1 MKVYIIGA
9 GAGDPELL
17 TIKGKKAIEASEII
31 IFAGSLVNREVL
43 KYNKSAKVYNSANL
57 NLDQVIKI
65 IKQAAA
71 EDKNVARIHTGDPS
85 IYGAI
90 KEQIDLL
97 EENEISYEIIPGVS
111 SFLAA
116 AAALAAEYTLPDVSQ
131 TVILSRQAGRT
142 SVPEKEKLQ
151 SLAQHQASMA
161 IFLSVQMID
170 EVVDNL
176 AAEYPLATPAAVVSK
191 ASWPEEKVIRSTLGE
206 IAAEVKKAGIKKT
219 ALILVGDFL
228 DSDYQKSKLYDQKFS
243 HQFRKSQKEKKAI
256 LVVSFGT
263 SYPETRKKTIAA
275 CEAEI
280 ANNYPDYDLKRAF
293 TSGMIIEKLKRRD
306 NIFVDN
312 PAEAL
317 EKLYREDYQQVIV
330 QPLHIING
338 SEYHDLIKAVKKY
351 KNKFRVLKA
360 GQALLTKTEDY
371 FELADTIA
379 AEIKIKDKK
388 KEAVVLMGHGSQHA
402 ANSVYSAFD
411 YILKDKGL
419 ANYYVGTVEGYP
431 ELDQVIKKLKEKDY
445 QKIKLAP
452 LMLVAGDHAQN
463 DMAGEE
469 ELSWKKRLEAEGYQV
484 EIQLQGLGEYKGVQ
498 QCYINKITGLIN
510 ES

>member
-1 MKVYIIGA
+1 M
-9 GAGDPELL
+9 
-17 TIKGKKAIEASEII
+17 
-31 IFAGSLVNREVL
+31 
-43 KYNKSAKVYNSANL
+43 
-57 NLDQVIKI
+57 
-65 IKQAAA
+65 
-71 EDKNVARIHTGDPS
+71 
-85 IYGAI
+85 
-90 KEQIDLL
+90 
-97 EENEISYEIIPGVS
+97 
-111 SFLAA
+111 
-116 AAALAAEYTLPDVSQ
+116 
-131 TVILSRQAGRT
+131 
-142 SVPEKEKLQ
+142 
-151 SLAQHQASMA
+151 
-161 IFLSVQMID
+161 
-170 EVVDNL
+170 
-176 AAEYPLATPAAVVSK
+176 
-191 ASWPEEKVIRSTLGE
+191 
-206 IAAEVKKAGIKKT
+206 
-219 ALILVGDFL
+219 
-228 DSDYQKSKLYDQKFS
+228 
-243 HQFRKSQKEKKAI
+243 
-256 LVVSFGT
+256 VSFGT